1 MFLNYLM
8 GSIEGTV
15 FASGIISPGFLA
27 VVDSCQIDLPFLV
40 LFPGV
45 ETLSGS

>member
-1 MFLNYLM
+1 MD
-8 GSIEGTV
+8 SIEGTV
-15 FASGIISPGFLA
+15 FTSGVVSPGFLA
-27 VVDSCQIDLPFLV
+27 FVDSCQIDLPFVV